1 MLCSNGYDGVSTF
14 LEWMY
19 PKGGGD
25 ENVESAALGVLI
37 LWTTWY
43 VPMSL
48 YSLYLPSITAGLG
61 LMPVLLRVFKV
72 KVTCYYY

>member
-1 MLCSNGYDGVSTF
+1 MVICKHDDVRKSF

-43 VPMSL
+43 
-48 YSLYLPSITAGLG
+48 A
-61 LMPVLLRVFKV
+61 
-72 KVTCYYY
+72 

>member
-1 MLCSNGYDGVSTF
+1 M
-14 LEWMY
+14 EWMY

-43 VPMSL
+43 VFVQCIAHI
-48 YSLYLPSITAGLG
+48 Y
-61 LMPVLLRVFKV
+61 
-72 KVTCYYY
+72 